1 MIKER
6 WRWNGKRVV
15 KVKDDAPLTPRLQIV
30 PDIKGYL
37 SPCGTGWIDGRAA
50 RREDLKRTNSREVD
64 PGEFKVKYTNPRFAR
79 KYGLPLSED

>member
-1 MIKER
+1 MKET
-6 WRWNGKRVV
+6 WRWNGKRMVRV
-15 KVKDDAPLTPRLQIV
+15 HDEPLTPRLQVV

-37 SPCGTGWIDGRAA
+37 SPVGTGWVDGRHA

-64 PGEFKVKYTNPRFAR
+64 PSEWKGSYTNERFAR